1 MSENYN
7 AENRYFSIKEWQE
20 DDRPR
25 EKLVRFGS
33 ASLSESELLAILIGS
48 GASGFSALDAAK
60 DMLKKHGGLN
70 KLTGKTLGEIK
81 QTRGIGTVKAITLLA
96 AFELGRRIESAPID
110 KRLAIKSPDQIYEIF
125 GPKMRNLEVEV
136 FKVLLLSTSNKII
149 REIDIAKGILNQ
161 VLVHP
166 REIFKPAI
174 TENAASIIVMH
185 NHPSGK
191 NEPSKEDIN
200 LTNTLQK
207 AVR

>member
-1 MSENYN
+1 
-7 AENRYFSIKEWQE
+7 
-20 DDRPR
+20 
-25 EKLVRFGS
+25 
-33 ASLSESELLAILIGS
+33 
-48 GASGFSALDAAK
+48 
-60 DMLKKHGGLN
+60 
-70 KLTGKTLGEIK
+70 
-81 QTRGIGTVKAITLLA
+81 
-96 AFELGRRIESAPID
+96 
-110 KRLAIKSPDQIYEIF
+110 
-125 GPKMRNLEVEV
+125 MRNLEVEV

>member
-1 MSENYN
+1 
-7 AENRYFSIKEWQE
+7 
-20 DDRPR
+20 
-25 EKLVRFGS
+25 
-33 ASLSESELLAILIGS
+33 
-48 GASGFSALDAAK
+48 
-60 DMLKKHGGLN
+60 
-70 KLTGKTLGEIK
+70 LGEIK

-110 KRLAIKSPDQIYEIF
+110 KRLAIESPDQIYEIF